1 MHTYNFSISLV
12 LLTCSSLLSGCQ
24 SWYGPSA
31 LTDTHPA
38 YNQAMVNSLSHEML
52 LNLVRLKYRDRA
64 YFLKIN
70 SITAS
75 MSLKSNLGIKGGEFV
90 TPNAGVAFSQ
100 SPTISYAPLD
110 GEDFLKSLLSP
121 IPLDAVLIMA
131 QSGWNTDFIF
141 SLCIYRINDL
151 KNAPHASGPTPLTKP
166 KFQDFKKF
174 IKSIHYL
181 QNQGLIEIG
190 VNIESDYKVSIQF
203 MPTEDKQALIEIQAI
218 RDLLKLNNSNR
229 YLFSTNLLYNNSKTW
244 NLRVRSI
251 SSIMYYLSQ
260 NIDIPVEHKQRGLV
274 TNTVTKDG
282 KFFDWGET
290 PAGVLFKI
298 HSSSSKP
305 DKTYLSV
312 YYRDTWFY
320 IADNDLESKSTF
332 ILLTQLFS
340 LQAGQSTSVGPTLTI
355 PVGNR

>member
-131 QSGWNTDFIF
+131 QSGWNTDFYF
-141 SLCIYRINDL
+141 
-151 KNAPHASGPTPLTKP
+151 
-166 KFQDFKKF
+166 
-174 IKSIHYL
+174 
-181 QNQGLIEIG
+181 
-190 VNIESDYKVSIQF
+190 
-203 MPTEDKQALIEIQAI
+203 
-218 RDLLKLNNSNR
+218 
-229 YLFSTNLLYNNSKTW
+229 
-244 NLRVRSI
+244 
-251 SSIMYYLSQ
+251 
-260 NIDIPVEHKQRGLV
+260 
-274 TNTVTKDG
+274 
-282 KFFDWGET
+282 
-290 PAGVLFKI
+290 
-298 HSSSSKP
+298 
-305 DKTYLSV
+305 
-312 YYRDTWFY
+312 
-320 IADNDLESKSTF
+320 
-332 ILLTQLFS
+332 
-340 LQAGQSTSVGPTLTI
+340 
-355 PVGNR
+355 